1 MKLMRFKDN
10 TFVWLS
16 NETDMYISPVLNEK
30 EAIAFGT
37 WNLKILKTEVILG
50 ISNLKTFGDM
60 EGKKDNV
67 AIFGDTKKLYLYTTK
82 QGEAK

>member
-16 NETDMYISPVLNEK
+16 NADNDYISPVLKEK

-37 WNLKILKTEVILG
+37 WNLKILKSEITLAIN
-50 ISNLKTFGDM
+50 NLNHFGNI

-67 AIFGDTKKLYLYTTK
+67 AIFGDGKKLYLYTTK